1 MHSQKRLFVYNPYSK
16 QACLILPWGQFW
28 ERVFYKHKCIHTY
41 FIARVLV
48 ENTLLNLKE
57 SLMVSDN
64 SSFSVFP
71 FHMLWFCSVYSTE
84 FYLSLMWCSSFYSAL
99 LVFNFILKTKKRKL
113 CNNLST
119 SLTVAVT
126 TLFVDFGVFA
136 QESVCVWAGFDFF
149 YMVLDR
155 KCEEMLVTQIFFN
168 LKSTELLPKDCS
180 EKKLT
185 NVVLYLISGPK
196 L

>member
-1 MHSQKRLFVYNPYSK
+1 M
-16 QACLILPWGQFW
+16 
-28 ERVFYKHKCIHTY
+28 
-41 FIARVLV
+41 LV

-155 KCEEMLVTQIFFN
+155 KCEEMLIFYS
-168 LKSTELLPKDCS
+168 KWPKLAFIRSKVDRVI
-180 EKKLT
+180 T
-185 NVVLYLISGPK
+185 LYLLLQLIFSCINTKTGH
-196 L
+196 